1 VYAVTKG
8 LKRGRGMLASV
19 AVGLVGVLLLAAAPA
34 FAAAV
39 NINDASHVLDVT
51 RVQNEAATLP
61 DPVDIY
67 TSTKFADDN
76 AAFDREAQSK
86 TAAAKVVVI
95 AINTQSHHLAIRTG
109 PQSRV
114 TQNAAQAATQAFTST
129 FRGGSDYTAATIA
142 ALQSMRTAIGNG
154 GAVAPGNGAQPAHQS
169 GVPTFLYGLVCLLL
183 VAAVV
188 ALIVVAV
195 RRSRN
200 RAQPAVGNDPTP
212 AGYGPSGY
220 SPSGYGPSGY
230 GPLQGSGR
238 SGVNPWVAG
247 GAGAVVGGVLGY
259 ELGRMEGEHE
269 GHQREEYDDRGHTD
283 AGYGGGGADGDFG
296 GGGADSAGS
305 ADNF

>member
-1 VYAVTKG
+1 
-8 LKRGRGMLASV
+8 MLASV

-39 NINDASHVLDVT
+39 NIHDASHVLDVT

-86 TAAAKVVVI
+86 AAAAKVVVI

-114 TQNAAQAATQAFTST
+114 TQSAAQAAAQAFTST

-154 GAVAPGNGAQPAHQS
+154 GAVAPGNAAQPAHQS
-169 GVPTFLYGLVCLLL
+169 GVPTFLYGLLCLVL
-183 VAAVV
+183 VAAVI

-200 RAQPAVGNDPTP
+200 RAQPAIGNDPN
-212 AGYGPSGY
+212 PSGY

-230 GPLQGSGR
+230 GPPQGSR
-238 SGVNPWVAG
+238 PSGVNPWVAG

-269 GHQREEYDDRGHTD
+269 GHQREEYDHHGTTE

-296 GGGADSAGS
+296 GGAADSSNS

>member
-1 VYAVTKG
+1 V
-8 LKRGRGMLASV
+8 SV
-19 AVGLVGVLLLAAAPA
+19 ALGLVGVLLLAAAPA

-39 NINDASHVLDVT
+39 NIYDASHVLDVT

-76 AAFDREAQSK
+76 AAFDREAQGK
-86 TAAAKVVVI
+86 AAAAKVIVI

-109 PQSRV
+109 SQSRV
-114 TQNAAQAATQAFTST
+114 TQSAAQAAGQAFTSA

-154 GAVAPGNGAQPAHQS
+154 GAVAPGGAAQPAHQS
-169 GVPTFLYGLVCLLL
+169 GASTFLYSLICLVV

-188 ALIVVAV
+188 ALIVVGV

-200 RAQPAVGNDPTP
+200 RAQPGAGIDPAP
-212 AGYGPSGY
+212 GYGP
-220 SPSGYGPSGY
+220 PGYGPSGY
-230 GPLQGSGR
+230 GPTGYGPPQGSGP

-259 ELGRMEGEHE
+259 ELGRMGGGGE
-269 GHQREEYDDRGHTD
+269 GHEREEYNDRGNTD
-283 AGYGGGGADGDFG
+283 AGYGGGGADADFG
-296 GGGADSAGS
+296 GGGDDSGSS

>member
-1 VYAVTKG
+1 
-8 LKRGRGMLASV
+8 MLASV
-19 AVGLVGVLLLAAAPA
+19 AVGLVGGLLLLAATPA

-39 NINDASHVLDVT
+39 NIYDASHVLDVT

-67 TSTKFADDN
+67 TSTNFADDN

-86 TAAAKVVVI
+86 AAAAKVVVI
-95 AINTQSHHLAIRTG
+95 AINTQSRHLAIRTG
-109 PQSRV
+109 SQSRL
-114 TQNAAQAATQAFTST
+114 TQSAAQAATQAFTST
-129 FRGGSDYTAATIA
+129 FRGGSDYTAATVA

-154 GAVAPGNGAQPAHQS
+154 GVVAPANGAQPAHQS
-169 GVPTFLYGLVCLLL
+169 GAPTFLYGLLCLVL
-183 VAAVV
+183 VAAVI

-200 RAQPAVGNDPTP
+200 RAQQAVGNDPTP
-212 AGYGPSGY
+212 SGYGPSGY

-230 GPLQGSGR
+230 GPPQGSR
-238 SGVNPWVAG
+238 PSGVNPWVAG

-269 GHQREEYDDRGHTD
+269 GHQREEYDHHGTTD
-283 AGYGGGGADGDFG
+283 AGYGGGGGGADGDFG
-296 GGGADSAGS
+296 GGGAADSSNS